1 MWLHA
6 LDISYDG
13 ALAPQERE
21 GAGEVAAEEE
31 EEGRKEGGRVERE
44 LTASELIHPQSS
56 RRECSSV
63 ILFSDGER
71 ERERGGGTDREECKP
86 ATERMRD
93 REIGAAQQ

>member
-21 GAGEVAAEEE
+21 GAREVAVEE
-31 EEGRKEGGRVERE
+31 EGGRVEPE

-56 RRECSSV
+56 RRECSSF
-63 ILFSDGER
+63 ILFAEKER
-71 ERERGGGTDREECKP
+71 ERERGGGTEREECKLL
-86 ATERMRD
+86 TERMRN
-93 REIGAAQQ
+93 RETGAAQQ

>member
-21 GAGEVAAEEE
+21 GPREVAVEEL
-31 EEGRKEGGRVERE
+31 EGGREGGRVECE

-63 ILFSDGER
+63 ILFSER
-71 ERERGGGTDREECKP
+71 EREKGEEERRGRSVS
-86 ATERMRD
+86 
-93 REIGAAQQ
+93 

>member
-21 GAGEVAAEEE
+21 GAREVAEEE
-31 EEGRKEGGRVERE
+31 EQGGRVESE

-63 ILFSDGER
+63 ILFAER
-71 ERERGGGTDREECKP
+71 ERERRRE
-86 ATERMRD
+86 
-93 REIGAAQQ
+93 